1 MSPDLL
7 VFTIVV
13 LLRLGVPL
21 LIPRFPVPAI
31 VFCLVIDAA
40 DQTIFQQYTD
50 LNLDSYQS
58 YDKALDIYYLTIAY
72 LAVIRNW
79 TDPFALRTA
88 QFLWY
93 YRLVGVL
100 VFETTGARF
109 VLLLFP
115 NTFEYF
121 FIAYEA
127 VRMRWNPDRLRERQ
141 VLAMAAFIWVF
152 IKLPQEWWIHVA
164 QNDFTDFMK
173 EDVFGVSAD
182 ASWGS
187 AIGENLWFVVLMGVA
202 AAGAVV
208 AVRSVRPKL
217 PPPDWGFTID
227 VDRTIDRVRVVAPP
241 EPAWHPVLSWYMTEK
256 VLLVSA
262 VTAIF
267 AMVIPNNEVSVLGVI
282 GPVAFVIL
290 FNSFAGSFVNR
301 RGHTAASIWAAAAFS
316 WVVNLVAA
324 LVFIWL
330 VRNADERINEFALLF
345 YVTLLTL
352 IVALFDW
359 FHRRGPAAA
368 LRRDADGQVTAA
380 AA

>member
-1 MSPDLL
+1 MNPDLV
-7 VFTIVV
+7 VFTLVV

-31 VFCLVIDAA
+31 VFSLVIDAA

-50 LNLDSYQS
+50 LDLTSYQS

-100 VFETTGARF
+100 LFETTGYRF
-109 VLLLFP
+109 LLLVFP

-141 VLAMAAFIWVF
+141 VLAMAAGIWVF

-164 QNDFTDFMK
+164 QLDFTDFMK
-173 EDVFGVSAD
+173 EDVFGVSVD
-182 ASWGS
+182 TSWGS
-187 AIGENLWFVVLMGVA
+187 AIGENLWFVVLMGVVA
-202 AAGAVV
+202 VGAVV
-208 AVRSVRPKL
+208 AFRAVQPKL
-217 PPPDWGFTID
+217 PPPDWAFTID
-227 VDRTIDRVRVVAPP
+227 VDRTLDRARVVAPP
-241 EPAWHPVLSWYMTEK
+241 EPTWHPVLSWYMTEK

-267 AMVIPNNEVSVLGVI
+267 AMVIPNNEVSVLGVV
-282 GPVAFVIL
+282 GPVAFIIV

-301 RGHTAASIWAAAAFS
+301 RGHSAASIWAAAAFS

>member
-1 MSPDLL
+1 MNPDLV

-50 LNLDSYQS
+50 LNLDGYQS

-79 TDPFALRTA
+79 TDPFAFRTA

-93 YRLVGVL
+93 YRLIGVL
-100 VFETTGARF
+100 LFETTGYRF
-109 VLLLFP
+109 LLLVFP

-127 VRMRWNPDRLRERQ
+127 IRMRWNPDRLSHRQ
-141 VLAMAAFIWVF
+141 VLGLAAFIWIF
-152 IKLPQEWWIHVA
+152 IKLPQEWWIHIA
-164 QNDFTDFMK
+164 QLDFTDFMK
-173 EDVFGVSAD
+173 EDVFGVSVD
-182 ASWGS
+182 TSWGT
-187 AIGENLWFVVLMGVA
+187 AIGENLWFVVLLAVVA
-202 AAGAVV
+202 AGLVV
-208 AVRSVRPKL
+208 AVRALWPKL
-217 PPPDWGFTID
+217 PPPDWAWGID
-227 VDRTIDRVRVVAPP
+227 VDRTLDHRTIEAPP
-241 EPAWHPVLSWYMTEK
+241 EPAWQPVVSWYMVEK
-256 VLLVSA
+256 ILLVGA

-267 AMVIPNNEVSVLGVI
+267 AMVIPNNEVSVLGVL
-282 GPVAFVIL
+282 GPVAFVIV
-290 FNSFAGSFVNR
+290 FNSFAGTVLVR
-301 RGHTAASIWAAAAFS
+301 RGHTVASVWIAAAVG

-330 VRNADERINEFALLF
+330 VRSADERINEFALLF
-345 YVTLLTL
+345 YVTLLTI

-359 FHRRGPAAA
+359 FHRRGPAASIRA
-368 LRRDADGQVTAA
+368 ETDAVAVPT
-380 AA
+380 

>member
-1 MSPDLL
+1 MNPDLV

-31 VFCLVIDAA
+31 VFSLVIDAA

-50 LNLDSYQS
+50 LDLTSYQS

-72 LAVIRNW
+72 LSVIRNW
-79 TDPFALRTA
+79 TDPFAFRTA

-100 VFETTGARF
+100 LFETTGYRF
-109 VLLLFP
+109 LLLVFP

-127 VRMRWNPDRLRERQ
+127 VRMRWNPDRLSRRQ
-141 VLAMAAFIWVF
+141 VLAMAAAIWVF

-164 QNDFTDFMK
+164 QLDFTDFMK
-173 EDVFGVSAD
+173 EDVFGVSVET
-182 ASWGS
+182 SWGS
-187 AIGENLWFVVLMGVA
+187 AIGENLWFVVLMGVVVV
-202 AAGAVV
+202 GAVV
-208 AVRSVRPKL
+208 AVRAVRPKL
-217 PPPDWGFTID
+217 PPPDWAFTID
-227 VDRTIDRVRVVAPP
+227 VDRTLDRARVVAPP
-241 EPAWHPVLSWYMTEK
+241 EPAWHPALSWYMTEK

-282 GPVAFVIL
+282 GPVAFVIV
-290 FNSFAGSFVNR
+290 FNSFAGSALNR

-316 WVVNLVAA
+316 WVVNLAAA

-330 VRNADERINEFALLF
+330 VRNADGRINEFALLF

-368 LRRDADGQVTAA
+368 VRRDDDTAVTAA
-380 AA
+380 PA